1 VDVSKSGGYLVAE
14 VKMHEYANCMLT
26 ELIKWDRISVEPSS
40 EDLKT
45 CCHKLS
51 RGQRSIYQASSESVP
66 NETGD

>member
-14 VKMHEYANCMLT
+14 VKMHKYANSMLT

-51 RGQRSIYQASSESVP
+51 RGQRSIYLASSESVP